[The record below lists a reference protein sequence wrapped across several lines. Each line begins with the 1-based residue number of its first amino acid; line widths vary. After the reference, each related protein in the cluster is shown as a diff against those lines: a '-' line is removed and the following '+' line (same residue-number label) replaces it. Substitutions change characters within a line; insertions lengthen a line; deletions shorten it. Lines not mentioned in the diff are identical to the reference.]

1 MSIPLLLEA
10 GPLIPAD
17 LRRFSRLFTKTA
29 FDFFPGET
37 VLLAPLGGEEDEP
50 PAEFAAAVEQIR
62 VHRLPVVDA
71 ERQELL
77 LPIWGGEALCGLLVV
92 RGGESRLYG
101 MPAVWFD
108 EQSHIISREFYLL
121 KQSCQDP
128 ATGLLNG
135 FHLRGE
141 LEAMLRRAKEPPAPA
156 ATLGLLEVYPR
167 NRDADRSLRYIVRA
181 GGCLV
186 SILGEE
192 MALHHLGIGIF
203 GLLWHGGDMEEARQ
217 QGEILLLRL
226 KRENFVSAHLGITT
240 VVPHDPAES
249 GTCDQ
254 LLDQAWYS
262 LRTAR
267 KRGPFSL
274 CGHATAQDIEA
285 HPLRATP
292 EAVLRRL
299 RSLWRG
305 KNRFSLALC
314 RTDQEPA
321 SNHFSKRLRA
331 VAGQKWE
338 LVLVNQREGF
348 LFLDGVD
355 RKEACVLLKKF
366 RRQMEAVGGSSFF
379 MGVAD
384 YPSHDC
390 KKSDLPLD
398 CRKAVLHASFLGP
411 DALAVFDAVSLNIS
425 GDLYYNEGDLVRAM
439 REYRRG
445 LRLDPANV
453 NLLNSMG
460 VACVQLNRARAARS
474 FFQQALEVDAKNFMA
489 LFNLGFVFLEAGE
502 QGMARELWERALAV
516 DAEHTDLLQ
525 HLGVLCC
532 RQGEY
537 ARAKELLGRCE
548 NLIRRDSLRGGER
561 LVLARWMGRAREA
574 LGETAGAIASY
585 QQAVSGNP
593 RDAGSLGR
601 LGRLYA
607 VARQGDDIAL
617 ALCRQ
622 AVELDGGKADHW
634 YRLGWVQELVGD
646 CGEAARSLGECLRL
660 APRHEEAA
668 LLLARIFAQTGQPG
682 KAGRL
687 YEKVLCFSPNQEQAR
702 AALVHLKPLKKEH
715 LP

>member
-1 MSIPLLLEA
+1 MTIPLLFEA
-10 GPLIPAD
+10 GPLVPAD
-17 LRRFSRLFTKTA
+17 LRRFSTLFTKTA

-37 VLLAPLGGEEDEP
+37 VLLVPLGEEEGEP
-50 PAEFAAAVEQIR
+50 PAELAAALEQIR
-62 VHRLPVVDA
+62 AHHQPVVEA

-77 LPIWGGEALCGLLVV
+77 LPIWGGEALCGLLAV

-101 MPAVWFD
+101 MPTVWLD

-141 LEAMLRRAKEPPAPA
+141 LEALLRHAEESQGPA

-167 NRDADRSLRYIVRA
+167 NRDADRSLRCIVRA
-181 GGCLV
+181 GSSLV
-186 SILGEE
+186 SMLGEE
-192 MALHHLGIGIF
+192 MRLHHLGLGIF
-203 GLLWHGGDMEEARQ
+203 GLLWQGGGMEEARQ
-217 QGEILLLRL
+217 LGEGLLLRL

-254 LLDQAWYS
+254 ILDQAWHS

-285 HPLRATP
+285 RPLRATP
-292 EAVLRRL
+292 EPVLRRL

-305 KNRFSLALC
+305 KDRFILVLC

-321 SNHFSKRLRA
+321 SNHFSKRLRT
-331 VAGQKWE
+331 VAGQKGE

-348 LFLDGVD
+348 LFLDGID
-355 RKEACVLLKKF
+355 RKEARVRLENF
-366 RRQMEAVGGSSFF
+366 RREMEAIGGSSFS
-379 MGVAD
+379 MGAAA

-390 KKSDLPLD
+390 KKSDMPLN

-411 DALAVFDAVSLNIS
+411 DALALFDAVSLNIS
-425 GDLYYNEGDLVRAM
+425 GDLYYNEGDLVRAT

-460 VACVQLNRARAARS
+460 VACVQLNRARAARA
-474 FFQQALEVDAKNFMA
+474 FFQQALDADAKNFMA
-489 LFNLGFVFLEAGE
+489 LFNLGFVFLGAGD
-502 QGMARELWERALAV
+502 QVMARELWERALAV

-525 HLGVLCC
+525 HLGILCC
-532 RQGEY
+532 RQGEWV
-537 ARAKELLGRCE
+537 RAKELLSRCE
-548 NLIRRDSLRGGER
+548 DLIRRDSLRGGER
-561 LVLARWMGRAREA
+561 LLLARWMGRAQEA
-574 LGETAGAIASY
+574 LGEIAGAIASY
-585 QQAVSGNP
+585 QLAVSGNP
-593 RDAGSLGR
+593 RDAGSLSR

-622 AVELDGGKADHW
+622 AVDLDGGKAAHW
-634 YRLGWVQELVGD
+634 YRLGWVQELVRD
-646 CGEAARSLGECLRL
+646 YDEAVRSLGECLRL
-660 APRHEEAA
+660 APRHVEAT
-668 LLLARIFAQTGQPG
+668 LLLAKVFAQTGQPG

-687 YEKVLCFSPNQEQAR
+687 YEKVLRFSPDQEQAR
-702 AALVHLKPLKKEH
+702 AALVHLKLLKKEH